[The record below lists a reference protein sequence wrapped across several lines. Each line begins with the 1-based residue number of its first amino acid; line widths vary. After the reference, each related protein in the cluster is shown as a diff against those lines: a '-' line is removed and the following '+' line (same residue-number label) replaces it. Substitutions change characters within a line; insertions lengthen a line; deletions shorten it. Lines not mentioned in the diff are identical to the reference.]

1 MKELN
6 TNGVYSVDAKTLKK
20 LQMLFVG
27 GFADETGVSK
37 TILDVYDR
45 TDNVIDTH
53 TAVGFNIYN
62 RYHQRS
68 GDEAKTVFAS
78 TASPFKFSPAVM
90 DALRWNLLLGASP
103 EQKQE
108 GYKAVVELMLV
119 YIRNRTIALTE
130 GFQNP
135 DLFVSLGAEVDNT
148 GTADET
154 TEHSSFT
161 TLSPEASEATS
172 AQSSA
177 HEITSESKKNYVYLF
192 FMIAIIINRN
202 LY

>member
-68 GDEAKTVFAS
+68 SDEAKTVFAS

-90 DALRWNLLLGASP
+90 DALRGN
-103 EQKQE
+103 
-108 GYKAVVELMLV
+108 GYSNGRSVE
-119 YIRNRTIALTE
+119 TIIKELSEESGLEIPA
-130 GFQNP
+130 GIK
-135 DLFVSLGAEVDNT
+135 DL
-148 GTADET
+148 
-154 TEHSSFT
+154 SSK
-161 TLSPEASEATS
+161 
-172 AQSSA
+172 
-177 HEITSESKKNYVYLF
+177 EILHKD
-192 FMIAIIINRN
+192 MIEKDQMENKVEEILIG
-202 LY
+202 